1 MRGSMPK
8 FGKMTLKPHTSS
20 NIEKSENIVCL
31 DLGRGGYLKKI
42 MIEVCVP
49 NLEDPPPP
57 PPPLIYINAKPENHT
72 YSYNLK

>member
-31 DLGRGGYLKKI
+31 DLGGGGYLKKN
-42 MIEVCVP
+42 MMEVCVP

-57 PPPLIYINAKPENHT
+57 LIHINAKPENHT
-72 YSYNLK
+72 YSYNLT